1 MQVTLNGESRDIRPG
16 CTVAALLADLG
27 INPKTVVAQINDDIA
42 ERSAFETTLINDGD
56 TVELIRFVGGG

>member
-16 CTVAALLADLG
+16 CTIAALLAELG
-27 INPKTVVAQINDDIA
+27 INRKTVVAQINDDIVDNA
-42 ERSAFETTLINDGD
+42 SFDATLINEGD

>member
-16 CTVAALLADLG
+16 CTIAALLAELG
-27 INPKTVVAQINDDIA
+27 VSPKTVVAQINDDIVDRA
-42 ERSAFETTLINDGD
+42 SFEATVISDGD